1 MTALTE
7 AHIET
12 VRGFYAGIN
21 ANAIPAMLKTLDP
34 NFTWSEPESYPNGGT
49 RRGREAIEAHFVQ
62 ARATW
67 AEGACMPERFIL
79 AGDKIVVLI
88 HIRVRLKDSP
98 DWIDARAADVFTFAD
113 GHLIEGR
120 HFPEK
125 AEALAFAGAKE

>member
-1 MTALTE
+1 MKTLTE

-12 VRGFYAGIN
+12 VRGFYADIN
-21 ANAIPAMLKTLDP
+21 SNTIQAMLKTLDP
-34 NFTWSEPESYPNGGT
+34 NFAWTEPESYPGGGT
-49 RRGREAIEAHFVQ
+49 RRGREAIEAHFIQ

-67 AEGACMPERFIL
+67 AEGACTPERFIL
-79 AGDKIVVLI
+79 AGDKIVVPV
-88 HIRVRLKDSP
+88 HIRVRLKEAK
-98 DWIDARAADVFTFAD
+98 DWIDARAADVFTFRD